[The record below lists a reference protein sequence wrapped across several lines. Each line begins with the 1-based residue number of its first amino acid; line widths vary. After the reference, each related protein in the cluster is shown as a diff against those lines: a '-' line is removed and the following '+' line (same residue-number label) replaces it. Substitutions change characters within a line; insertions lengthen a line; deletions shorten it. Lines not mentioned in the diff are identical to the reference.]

1 MNARSL
7 SPEEEE
13 QRIAATPNLAKRMGI
28 WTRMSEVRAR
38 VDGEADLEIWEAPTT
53 GDYTPRKWII
63 RPRPVRIIGAA
74 EAGGEV
80 IVVALAGE
88 HDGVRWALV
97 RWLGGLRKVACQGY
111 VRAARLSVIR
121 KGGHHGSS
129 QT

>member
-1 MNARSL
+1 MSL

-28 WTRMSEVRAR
+28 WSRQNGLRAR
-38 VDGEADLEIWEAPTT
+38 VDGAADLELWEAPTT

-80 IVVALAGE
+80 LVIAFAGT
-88 HDGVRWALV
+88 HDGVRWVLV

-111 VRAARLSVIR
+111 ARANRLTIER
-121 KGGHHGSS
+121 KEVHHGSS